1 MKASRG
7 QNLQTMRSLPY
18 SLLVLIIFG
27 FSYCSAQSK
36 NSFVEIS
43 GKKQHIRVCGTG
55 KPTVVLVTG
64 LAEPLTNFDSIQ
76 SAFSHVTRTFSYD
89 RAGLG
94 KSEPISVERSID
106 HMAQELEQLLQKS
119 KIDPPYLLVGHSL
132 GGMIIR
138 YYNYLY
144 PNNVAGMLLID
155 PASEKY
161 DDVVRKG
168 LSQKE
173 IRTIDSLDYALTPW
187 TRDERVPLAIR
198 SEYQNFKTT
207 DKELIKKTR
216 FPTDKPVTIVS
227 SARFSDVERKE
238 QLSQR
243 EVDLWVKLH
252 HDWTME
258 APQIRHVTTEKSGHY
273 IQNEE
278 PDLIIAELQL
288 LLDKVR
294 QKSR

>member
-1 MKASRG
+1 MWATRG
-7 QNLQTMRSLPY
+7 QHNRQTMNFSKY
-18 SLLVLIIFG
+18 CFAIIIAIG
-27 FSYCSAQSK
+27 LTDCSAQDEDR
-36 NSFVEIS
+36 FVEVS
-43 GKKQHIRVCGTG
+43 GKKQHIKVIGTG
-55 KPTVVLVTG
+55 DPTIVFVTG
-64 LAEPLTNFDSIQ
+64 LAEPLTNYDSIQ
-76 SAFSHVTRTFSYD
+76 KVFSKVTRTFSYD

-106 HMAQELEQLLQKS
+106 NMAQELKQILERD
-119 KIDPPYLLVGHSL
+119 KINPPYLLVGHSL

-144 PNNVAGMLLID
+144 PDNVVGLFLID

-161 DDVVRKG
+161 DDEVRKG

-173 IRTIDSLDYALTPW
+173 IKTIDSLDYVLTPW

-198 SEYQNFKTT
+198 SEYQNFKTK
-207 DKELIKKTR
+207 DKELIKNVK

-227 SARFSDVERKE
+227 SARYSDAERKE

-252 HDWTME
+252 NEWTIE
-258 APQIRHVTTEKSGHY
+258 ASQIRHVITEKSGHY
-273 IQNEE
+273 IHNEE
-278 PDLIIAELQL
+278 PDLIIKELQIML
-288 LLDKVR
+288 NKLKT
-294 QKSR
+294 K